1 MEVAD
6 DDDESNYVADSDDET
21 ECESNPAADNAIDDI
36 PAEYAEGDYVVV
48 AFDGKKSKIH
58 YIGLIVEQNTENS
71 QYCDDDG
78 RVANSAIGVHIPNG
92 TSNSCDVNHR
102 VLLRLCFPM

>member
-6 DDDESNYVADSDDET
+6 DDDESNYVADSGDET

-48 AFDGKKSKIH
+48 AFDGKKIKNSL
-58 YIGLIVEQNTENS
+58 YRTYCGTE
-71 QYCDDDG
+71 YWE
-78 RVANSAIGVHIPNG
+78 
-92 TSNSCDVNHR
+92 
-102 VLLRLCFPM
+102 